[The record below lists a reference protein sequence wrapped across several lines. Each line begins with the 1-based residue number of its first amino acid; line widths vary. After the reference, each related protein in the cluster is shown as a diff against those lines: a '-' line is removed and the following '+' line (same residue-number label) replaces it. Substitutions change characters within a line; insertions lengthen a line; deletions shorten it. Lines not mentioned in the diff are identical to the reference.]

1 MKYALTILAVLL
13 TGCSSM
19 DHFVCYGAGTCDR
32 NGQYANGSYAGSTAA
47 YVPTG
52 GQQVFLPSGGYMVI
66 RSQATG
72 RVMSVIQ
79 TSKTK

>member
-1 MKYALTILAVLL
+1 MKYILIGLAALL
-13 TGCSSM
+13 TGCSSI
-19 DHFVCYGAGTCDR
+19 DHFVCYGAGTC
-32 NGQYANGSYAGSTAA
+32 GAGNSASSSTAK

-66 RSQATG
+66 RSQSTG
-72 RVMSVIQ
+72 QVMSVIQ